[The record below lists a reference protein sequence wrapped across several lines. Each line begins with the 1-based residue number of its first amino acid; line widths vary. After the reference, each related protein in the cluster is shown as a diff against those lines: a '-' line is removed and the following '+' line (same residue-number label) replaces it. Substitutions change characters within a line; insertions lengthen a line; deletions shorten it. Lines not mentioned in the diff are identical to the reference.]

1 MLCVPS
7 GEIDRCLK
15 KVTEGVET
23 FEDIWKKVH
32 NATNSNQK
40 EKYEADLKKEIKKL
54 QRLRDQ
60 IKSWIA
66 SADIKDKNAL
76 VENRRLIETQMERFK
91 VVERETKTKA
101 YSKEGLGA
109 AQKLDPV
116 QREKEEINQWLNS
129 SLRMLQ
135 DQIDTYESE
144 IESMVAGK
152 KKRVA
157 DKDKTRTDELKV
169 KTDRHKFHI
178 KKLETILRLLDND
191 GVEVGQVRRIKDDV
205 EYYIDSNQEPDYE
218 ENEYIYDDIAG
229 LDEVELSGTG
239 MGGTDSNN
247 SNDTAGSP
255 SSIIS
260 SPSQSPTPHAGGG
273 FNSSVGSGQ
282 VQQAPIGTGSGHHHH
297 NTSSSLLSLS
307 GSLNNSSSNNNVIM
321 NHESSS
327 ANELLLLSSSSEGKR
342 KPANDKVTVG
352 GAIALLFSNMDVFS
366 RDCIFTQFLVPF
378 SLSHSLRVFLLLCM
392 CCLFATLLLLP
403 RCLWLARLLICLMMM
418 MMWTTT
424 TTTAGETDG
433 GAVSQ
438 VGPQLD
444 VHADECGERWW
455 WIGGRRRRTLGRAPG
470 QQQQQQPGSG
480 EQPRHTDNANDGAG
494 IVVVDAGRQW
504 RSYSIEQ

>member
-1 MLCVPS
+1 MTPLIFRSVPGPTTT

-129 SLRMLQ
+129 SIRLLQ

-157 DKDKTRTDELKV
+157 DKDKTRTDELKA
-169 KTDRHKFHI
+169 KTERHKFHI

-205 EYYIDSNQEPDYE
+205 EYYIESNQEPDYE

-229 LDEVELSGTG
+229 LDDVDMSGTG
-239 MGGTDSNN
+239 IGGTDSNN
-247 SNDTAGSP
+247 SNDTGGSP
-255 SSIIS
+255 SSLMS
-260 SPSQSPTPHAGGG
+260 SPSQSPLPLHGSSGL
-273 FNSSVGSGQ
+273 FNSSSSSGL
-282 VQQAPIGTGSGHHHH
+282 QAPIGTGGGLSM
-297 NTSSSLLSLS
+297 SMSASLS
-307 GSLNNSSSNNNVIM
+307 ATSATTLAGLTTTLSMTNNH

-327 ANELLLLSSSSEGKR
+327 ANELLLSSSEGKR
-342 KPANDKVTVG
+342 SGGKQNDKVTVG
-352 GAIALLFSNMDVFS
+352 YAMLTLLCFLLFCYF
-366 RDCIFTQFLVPF
+366 RVP
-378 SLSHSLRVFLLLCM
+378 L
-392 CCLFATLLLLP
+392 
-403 RCLWLARLLICLMMM
+403 
-418 MMWTTT
+418 
-424 TTTAGETDG
+424 
-433 GAVSQ
+433 
-438 VGPQLD
+438 
-444 VHADECGERWW
+444 
-455 WIGGRRRRTLGRAPG
+455 
-470 QQQQQQPGSG
+470 
-480 EQPRHTDNANDGAG
+480 
-494 IVVVDAGRQW
+494 
-504 RSYSIEQ
+504 

>member
-1 MLCVPS
+1 M
-7 GEIDRCLK
+7 
-15 KVTEGVET
+15 TEGVET

-129 SLRMLQ
+129 SIRLLQ

-144 IESMVAGK
+144 IESLVAGK
-152 KKRVA
+152 KKKGA
-157 DKDKTRTDELKV
+157 DKDKTRTEELKA
-169 KTDRHKFHI
+169 KTERHKFHI

-191 GVEVGQVRRIKDDV
+191 GVEVDQVRGIKDDV
-205 EYYIDSNQEPDYE
+205 EYYIDSNQDPDYE

-229 LDEVELSGTG
+229 LDDVDMSGTG
-239 MGGTDSNN
+239 IGGTDSNN

-260 SPSQSPTPHAGGG
+260 SPSQSPVPGGGGG
-273 FNSSVGSGQ
+273 FLNSSLG
-282 VQQAPIGTGSGHHHH
+282 QQAPIGTAATGTGSAMTG
-297 NTSSSLLSLS
+297 
-307 GSLNNSSSNNNVIM
+307 NSI

-327 ANELLLLSSSSEGKR
+327 ANELSSSEGKR
-342 KPANDKVTVG
+342 ANKLNDKVTVS
-352 GAIALLFSNMDVFS
+352 AC
-366 RDCIFTQFLVPF
+366 R
-378 SLSHSLRVFLLLCM
+378 R
-392 CCLFATLLLLP
+392 
-403 RCLWLARLLICLMMM
+403 
-418 MMWTTT
+418 
-424 TTTAGETDG
+424 GET
-433 GAVSQ
+433 ANRSQ
-438 VGPQLD
+438 
-444 VHADECGERWW
+444 
-455 WIGGRRRRTLGRAPG
+455 
-470 QQQQQQPGSG
+470 
-480 EQPRHTDNANDGAG
+480 
-494 IVVVDAGRQW
+494 
-504 RSYSIEQ
+504 

>member
-1 MLCVPS
+1 M
-7 GEIDRCLK
+7 
-15 KVTEGVET
+15 TEGVET

-129 SLRMLQ
+129 SIRLLQ

-157 DKDKTRTDELKV
+157 DKDKTRTDELKA
-169 KTDRHKFHI
+169 KTERHKFHI

-205 EYYIDSNQEPDYE
+205 EYYIESNQEPDYE

-229 LDEVELSGTG
+229 LDEVELSNAAL
-239 MGGTDSNN
+239 GGTDSNN

-255 SSIIS
+255 SSLLS
-260 SPSQSPTPHAGGG
+260 SPSQSPLLPHGAGSGASVFNNSAGGL
-273 FNSSVGSGQ
+273 
-282 VQQAPIGTGSGHHHH
+282 QAPIGTGG
-297 NTSSSLLSLS
+297 
-307 GSLNNSSSNNNVIM
+307 GAAAAAAAAAGGY

-327 ANELLLLSSSSEGKR
+327 ANELLLLSSSESKR
-342 KPANDKVTVG
+342 KQQNDKVTVG
-352 GAIALLFSNMDVFS
+352 YGMRFCFRHFFGNVKRFCFFMEIIFNYLFIYLLS
-366 RDCIFTQFLVPF
+366 RLNRPQCGIPSWT
-378 SLSHSLRVFLLLCM
+378 
-392 CCLFATLLLLP
+392 
-403 RCLWLARLLICLMMM
+403 WARPL
-418 MMWTTT
+418 
-424 TTTAGETDG
+424 
-433 GAVSQ
+433 
-438 VGPQLD
+438 
-444 VHADECGERWW
+444 
-455 WIGGRRRRTLGRAPG
+455 RRRRA
-470 QQQQQQPGSG
+470 
-480 EQPRHTDNANDGAG
+480 A
-494 IVVVDAGRQW
+494 VDPLAV
-504 RSYSIEQ
+504 

>member
-1 MLCVPS
+1 M
-7 GEIDRCLK
+7 
-15 KVTEGVET
+15 ET

-76 VENRRLIETQMERFK
+76 VDNRRLIETQMERFK

-116 QREKEEINQWLNS
+116 QREKEEVNQWLNS
-129 SLRMLQ
+129 SIRLLQ

-152 KKRVA
+152 KKRGAA
-157 DKDKTRTDELKV
+157 DKDKTRTDELKA
-169 KTDRHKFHI
+169 KTERHKFHI

-205 EYYIDSNQEPDYE
+205 EYYIESNQEPDYE

-260 SPSQSPTPHAGGG
+260 SPSQSPTPTHQSSSV
-273 FNSSVGSGQ
+273 FNSSAGSHQ
-282 VQQAPIGTGSGHHHH
+282 VQAPIGTGSGHHHQ
-297 NTSSSLLSLS
+297 SSSMMSMSATSLTTTS
-307 GSLNNSSSNNNVIM
+307 AGPGSNVN
-321 NHESSS
+321 NHESMSTS
-327 ANELLLLSSSSEGKR
+327 ANELLLSSSEGKR
-342 KPANDKVTVG
+342 SKQNDKVTVG
-352 GAIALLFSNMDVFS
+352 DWIFVFTIIFFAKETKFGNFFIYGLFLVFS
-366 RDCIFTQFLVPF
+366 FPFLNYVVTGGDNLF
-378 SLSHSLRVFLLLCM
+378 VSGVCLC
-392 CCLFATLLLLP
+392 P
-403 RCLWLARLLICLMMM
+403 DDVIC
-418 MMWTTT
+418 
-424 TTTAGETDG
+424 
-433 GAVSQ
+433 
-438 VGPQLD
+438 
-444 VHADECGERWW
+444 
-455 WIGGRRRRTLGRAPG
+455 
-470 QQQQQQPGSG
+470 
-480 EQPRHTDNANDGAG
+480 
-494 IVVVDAGRQW
+494 
-504 RSYSIEQ
+504 

>member
-1 MLCVPS
+1 M
-7 GEIDRCLK
+7 
-15 KVTEGVET
+15 ET

-76 VENRRLIETQMERFK
+76 VDNRRLIETQMERFK

-116 QREKEEINQWLNS
+116 QREKEEVNQWLNS
-129 SLRMLQ
+129 SIRLLQ

-152 KKRVA
+152 KKRGAA
-157 DKDKTRTDELKV
+157 DKDKTRTDELKA
-169 KTDRHKFHI
+169 KTERHKFHI

-205 EYYIDSNQEPDYE
+205 EYYIESNQEPDYE

-260 SPSQSPTPHAGGG
+260 SPSQSPTPTHQSSSV
-273 FNSSVGSGQ
+273 FNSSAGSHQ
-282 VQQAPIGTGSGHHHH
+282 VQAPIGTGSGHHHQ
-297 NTSSSLLSLS
+297 SSSMMSMSATSLTTTS
-307 GSLNNSSSNNNVIM
+307 AGPGSNVN
-321 NHESSS
+321 NHESMSTS
-327 ANELLLLSSSSEGKR
+327 ANELLLSSSEGKR
-342 KPANDKVTVG
+342 SKQNDKVTVG
-352 GAIALLFSNMDVFS
+352 DWIFVFTI
-366 RDCIFTQFLVPF
+366 IFFARETKFGNFFIYGFFLVFFFPF
-378 SLSHSLRVFLLLCM
+378 LDYVVTGGDNLFVSGVCLC
-392 CCLFATLLLLP
+392 P
-403 RCLWLARLLICLMMM
+403 DDVIC
-418 MMWTTT
+418 
-424 TTTAGETDG
+424 
-433 GAVSQ
+433 
-438 VGPQLD
+438 
-444 VHADECGERWW
+444 
-455 WIGGRRRRTLGRAPG
+455 
-470 QQQQQQPGSG
+470 
-480 EQPRHTDNANDGAG
+480 
-494 IVVVDAGRQW
+494 
-504 RSYSIEQ
+504 

>member
-1 MLCVPS
+1 M
-7 GEIDRCLK
+7 
-15 KVTEGVET
+15 ET

-76 VENRRLIETQMERFK
+76 VDNRRLIETQMERFK

-116 QREKEEINQWLNS
+116 QREKEEVNQWLNS
-129 SLRMLQ
+129 SIRLLQ

-152 KKRVA
+152 KKRGAA
-157 DKDKTRTDELKV
+157 DKDKTRTDELKA
-169 KTDRHKFHI
+169 KTERHKFHI

-205 EYYIDSNQEPDYE
+205 EYYIESNQEPDYE

-260 SPSQSPTPHAGGG
+260 SPSQSPTPTHQSSSV
-273 FNSSVGSGQ
+273 FNSSAGSHQ
-282 VQQAPIGTGSGHHHH
+282 VQAPIGTGSGHHHQ
-297 NTSSSLLSLS
+297 SSSMMSMSATSLTTTS
-307 GSLNNSSSNNNVIM
+307 AGPGSNVN
-321 NHESSS
+321 NHESMSTS
-327 ANELLLLSSSSEGKR
+327 ANELLLSSSEGKR
-342 KPANDKVTVG
+342 SKQNDKVTVG
-352 GAIALLFSNMDVFS
+352 DWIFVFTI
-366 RDCIFTQFLVPF
+366 IFFARETKFGNFFIYGLFLVFFFPF
-378 SLSHSLRVFLLLCM
+378 LDYVVTGGDNLFVSGVCLC
-392 CCLFATLLLLP
+392 P
-403 RCLWLARLLICLMMM
+403 GDVIC
-418 MMWTTT
+418 
-424 TTTAGETDG
+424 
-433 GAVSQ
+433 
-438 VGPQLD
+438 
-444 VHADECGERWW
+444 
-455 WIGGRRRRTLGRAPG
+455 
-470 QQQQQQPGSG
+470 
-480 EQPRHTDNANDGAG
+480 
-494 IVVVDAGRQW
+494 
-504 RSYSIEQ
+504 